1 MSVILHK
8 DTGEWVM
15 DREYEINIVF
25 LTRTEQV
32 HTHRFIE
39 LVYTLQGKG
48 LHRIDDR
55 EYPVQAGDLLLINY
69 RSRHTVEPLENLRY
83 ADIMLQ
89 PGYVSE
95 TLRGTEDLL
104 LLLQLQEFSDLSGQV
119 RPENVLL
126 HFDGEERQR
135 LEFLIQWT
143 KREQEA
149 NAPAGELIRHCA
161 LTMLLS
167 LVFRKMSERP
177 SGRMTVGEVLL
188 SYIRRNAHRGLSVSE
203 IARLCGYSPEHF
215 SRVFRCRTG
224 RSPSEYILQCRIDRA
239 KELLSRTELP
249 VETVLSECGFTNRT
263 AFFRHFTAQVG
274 KTPLQ
279 YRKHQN

>member
-39 LVYTLQGKG
+39 LVYTMQGKG

-215 SRVFRCRTG
+215 SRVFR
-224 RSPSEYILQCRIDRA
+224 SSMQA
-239 KELLSRTELP
+239 
-249 VETVLSECGFTNRT
+249 
-263 AFFRHFTAQVG
+263 A
-274 KTPLQ
+274 
-279 YRKHQN
+279 